1 MRSMTGHGVGE
12 APLGTGRV
20 VAELRSVNQ
29 RALELRARASRELE
43 GLAMLAELVVR
54 ERLRRG
60 RVELSLRLEGASAA
74 SFDRARLAALSSEL
88 CETREA
94 LGLSPAELPL
104 AALLPLV
111 PELFSASSASRDEAR
126 EAVRLAV
133 SRALDELDA
142 LGRREGA
149 RLVADLEAR
158 AQHLAGYLEAL
169 RAVHARARDRHRER
183 LFARLGEVAG
193 HPRLDASRLELEVAL
208 LVERSD
214 FAEEL
219 VRLES
224 HLSELSRTLRGEHG
238 EPAGRRLDFLLQEL
252 LREAATLTA
261 KAQDADASHVAVSI
275 RVELERMREQVQNLE

>member
-12 APLGTGRV
+12 AALGEARV

-29 RALELRARASRELE
+29 RALELRTRASRELE
-43 GLAMLAELVVR
+43 GLAMFAELVVR

-60 RVELSLRLEGASAA
+60 RVELSLRLEGASAT
-74 SFDRARLAALSSEL
+74 SLDRARLASLAGEL
-88 CETREA
+88 GETRRA
-94 LGLSPAELPL
+94 LGLEPSELPL

-111 PELFSASSASRDEAR
+111 TDLFSAASATR
-126 EAVRLAV
+126 EDTRAAVRLAV
-133 SRALDELDA
+133 VRALEGLDA

-149 RLVADLEAR
+149 HLVADLEAR
-158 AQHLAGYLEAL
+158 ASRVGGHLETL
-169 RAVHARARDRHRER
+169 RAAHERARDRHRER
-183 LFARLGEVAG
+183 LRARLGELASDS
-193 HPRLDASRLELEVAL
+193 RLDPARLELEVAL

-224 HLSELSRTLRGEHG
+224 HLAELGRTLRGEHG

-261 KAQDADASHVAVSI
+261 KAQDAEASHVAVSI